1 MAQHHSTANDQAFE
15 EADAIQGANYKT
27 VSLST
32 VSLTHQQRTV
42 TGAWDR
48 TQTFDILIF
57 PQISYLVTNFT
68 LKSWQ
73 NCGFSRQLKIF
84 SVANY
89 R

>member
-27 VSLST
+27 VSPSN
-32 VSLTHQQRTV
+32 VSLTHQQRAV

-57 PQISYLVTNFT
+57 PQISYLLLLILYLNLGKTA
-68 LKSWQ
+68 L
-73 NCGFSRQLKIF
+73 
-84 SVANY
+84 SVGN
-89 R
+89 